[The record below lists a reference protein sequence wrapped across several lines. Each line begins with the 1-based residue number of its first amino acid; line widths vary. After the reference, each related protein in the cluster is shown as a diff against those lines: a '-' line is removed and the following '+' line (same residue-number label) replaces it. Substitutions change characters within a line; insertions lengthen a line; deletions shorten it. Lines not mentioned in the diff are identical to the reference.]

1 MLRKDRERYMTQ
13 REAYNKIATRGRVRA
28 QRRQRKVKTIIA
40 TTLLLTTTII
50 ALLIVSYISTRYTR
64 DAVVINITNDTV
76 VFYDEAGHEWKCGA
90 DNVVV
95 GQKVVLQMC
104 NNNTD
109 SIITDDVIVDIKPTE
124 IIMQ

>member
-1 MLRKDRERYMTQ
+1 MTQ
-13 REAYNKIATRGRVRA
+13 REAYNKIATRGRVKA

-40 TTLLLTTTII
+40 TTLLLTTIII

-76 VFYDEAGHEWKCGA
+76 VFYDEVGHEWECGA

-124 IIMQ
+124 IMMQ